1 MKKKMP
7 FKNIVLVLVPVL
19 VAVCALVIFAR
30 LPKDEQYLLEGAV
43 EIASTA
49 CYTKVGGT
57 VETLLVQAGQQVHAG
72 DVLAVIDDRE
82 VDDQLEQLLQ
92 VMEMKKAQ
100 AEQLKTPPDTEAQMA
115 SRRAAENN
123 VALWKETLAQ
133 AKRDLT
139 AANKDLDAQRQLYE
153 AGVIAQSEFQK
164 YEKAAELARSQ
175 VKTTEA
181 QLSAAQN
188 SVDAIPL
195 PDVDSQAVAA
205 AEADMELTEIQIRQL
220 EESREDYQIRAAS
233 DGVVIS
239 TSVEAGCTVVP
250 GQSVFRLSNGDLQYF
265 VFYLPQEYLDQVA
278 FGDELT
284 LYFQGSV
291 EAAAHGTVSYIDLQ
305 AVYPPE
311 DYQNDGNRNKR
322 SVKVKAELTDGGPFA
337 VGQELVLRLAAVQE

>member
-1 MKKKMP
+1 MKKKIAS
-7 FKNIVLVLVPVL
+7 KNIVLVLVPVF
-19 VAVCALVIFAR
+19 VAVCALMIFSL
-30 LPKDEQYLLEGAV
+30 LPRDEQYLLEGAV

-57 VETLLVQAGQQVHAG
+57 VESLLVQAGQQVHEG

-82 VDDQLEQLLQ
+82 VDEQMEQLLQ

-100 AEQLKTPPDTEAQMA
+100 VEQLKTPPDTEARMA

-123 VALWKETLAQ
+123 VTLWKETLAQ
-133 AKRDLT
+133 AKRDLA
-139 AANKDLDAQRQLYE
+139 AANQDLATWQQLYE
-153 AGVIAQSEFQK
+153 AGVIARTEFQK
-164 YEKAAELARSQ
+164 YEKAEELARSQ

-181 QLSAAQN
+181 RLLAAQN

-195 PDVDSQAVAA
+195 PDVDEQAIAA
-205 AEADMELTEIQIRQL
+205 AQADMNLTKIQIRQL
-220 EESREDYQIRAAS
+220 EESRADYEIRAAS

-239 TSVEAGCTVVP
+239 TGIEAGCTVVP

-278 FGDELT
+278 FGDEQVLF
-284 LYFQGSV
+284 FQGSS

-322 SVKVKAELTDGGPFA
+322 SVKVKTELTDGGPFA
-337 VGQELVLRLAAVQE
+337 VGQELVLRLSAVQD